1 MLGGTTRAALG
12 AAAMLAV
19 GLILA
24 GPAGAASGGRVIEAQ
39 DACDPV
45 TFGELCH
52 RAGDSGPRM
61 TFQEVFAELGA
72 RHEVGAWR
80 FDRERTGIKAG
91 ETLVAKMGRGGEFHT
106 FTEVPAFG
114 PGCIPEINVVMF
126 GAGRPADVCLEEAAP
141 GVPAAFVTTGL
152 LPGDALRM
160 QLSRGTHRFQCLI
173 HPWMRSTVTVE

>member
-12 AAAMLAV
+12 AAATLAV

-24 GPAGAASGGRVIEAQ
+24 GPAGAASGARVIEAQ

-45 TFGELCH
+45 TFGDLCH
-52 RAGDSGPRM
+52 RADDSGPRM
-61 TFQEVFAELGA
+61 TFEEVFAELGA

-80 FDRERTGIKAG
+80 FDRERTGMKAG

-106 FTEVPAFG
+106 FTEVPAFDL
-114 PGCIPEINVVMF
+114 GCIPEINLAMF
-126 GAGRPADVCLEEAAP
+126 GTEDTAAVCKVEAAP
-141 GVPAAFVTTGL
+141 GLPAAFLTTGL
-152 LPGDALRM
+152 VPGEALRM